1 MPQRITLIVSRL
13 DGKYE
18 TYFQIVLETRF
29 GKFQLLSENYFRPK
43 ENILTSGNY
52 FSRVFLCFQEI
63 DAQSCFL
70 GGHITSCSHLPPS
83 PFLCPTLPPPLPV
96 VTHIRVICPPP

>member
-1 MPQRITLIVSRL
+1 MLLIDIYICEMPQWITLIVSHL

-70 GGHITSCSHLPPS
+70 GTDY
-83 PFLCPTLPPPLPV
+83 
-96 VTHIRVICPPP
+96 

>member
-1 MPQRITLIVSRL
+1 MLLIDIYICEMPQRITLIVSRL

-29 GKFQLLSENYFRPK
+29 GKFQLLSENYF
-43 ENILTSGNY
+43 
-52 FSRVFLCFQEI
+52 QEI

-70 GGHITSCSHLPPS
+70 GTDY
-83 PFLCPTLPPPLPV
+83 
-96 VTHIRVICPPP
+96 